1 GTLIYLVALGA
12 EVCILTA
19 IYLVMPVG
27 RVRLRHALFGGC
39 TATLI
44 WEVIRHLLVWFFTT
58 LSKASVVYGPLATA
72 VVAMFSMEIAA
83 TLLLFGAQLIA
94 EYECL
99 GRERDAAAA
108 PPPAAGTARGH

>member
-1 GTLIYLVALGA
+1 
-12 EVCILTA
+12 
-19 IYLVMPVG
+19 
-27 RVRLRHALFGGC
+27 
-39 TATLI
+39 
-44 WEVIRHLLVWFFTT
+44 VIRHILVWFFTT

-99 GRERDAAAA
+99 GRERAAAVA
-108 PPPAAGTARGH
+108 TVATAG